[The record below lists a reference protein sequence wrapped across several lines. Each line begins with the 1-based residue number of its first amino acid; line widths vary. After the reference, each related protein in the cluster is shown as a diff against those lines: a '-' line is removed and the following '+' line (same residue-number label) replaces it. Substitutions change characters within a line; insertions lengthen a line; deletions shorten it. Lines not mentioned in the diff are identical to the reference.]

1 MIDCRGNPSPKCKE
15 LITYPPKTLHFPSE
29 IFPMYRRKDRKTR
42 PLFPELF
49 PFSGKLDE
57 NNRWLR
63 IADLIPWQELEEEYA
78 KHFSDVGRPGT
89 DAQLVIGLLLLKH
102 MTGLSDVGV
111 VQDVL
116 ENPYMQAFC
125 GYEKFVTVEMLDPS
139 TLTRMRERLGLEFF
153 KELERKTYKL
163 LIDRKIIRAKGML
176 VDATVFPEK
185 IKYPHDVGLLNDVRE
200 WLDRQIKKL
209 GKMVGKKYR
218 TYPRRS
224 RKEYLNFSKK
234 KTKTKKM
241 INKAKK
247 QMLQYVR
254 RNIKH
259 IKDAIEQIRVGGG
272 KVKEHLREKLKVAE
286 KIFHQQ
292 QEMYREKVNRVEE
305 RIVSFTRPY
314 VRPIKRG
321 KQGKKTEFGGKGAL
335 VHVGGYMFL
344 DHFEHRAFAEEERL
358 ADHVAGYV
366 SRFGKLPPYASM
378 DAKYGT
384 ADNRDLTEK
393 IGVRASFKRR
403 GRRPKTVDSQDR
415 WFKKKQRERNQ
426 IEGGFGN
433 GKEHYGL
440 DRVKYS
446 IKDGSEIWVRAGI
459 LAMNLKAAANKAGT
473 Q

>member
-1 MIDCRGNPSPKCKE
+1 MIDYWGNSSSKCKV
-15 LITYPPKTLHFPSE
+15 LVTYPSKTLHFPSE
-29 IFPMYRRKDRKTR
+29 IFLMYRRKDRKTI

-49 PFSGKLDE
+49 PFGGKLDE

-63 IADLIPWQELEEEYA
+63 IADLIPWEGLEEEYA
-78 KHFSDVGRPGT
+78 RHFSDVGRPAT

-125 GYEKFVTVEMLDPS
+125 GYEKFVTEELLDPS
-139 TLTRMRERLGLEFF
+139 TLTKMRERLGLEFF
-153 KELERKTYKL
+153 KELEAKTYKL
-163 LIDRKIIRAKGML
+163 LIDRRIIKGRGML

-185 IKYPHDVGLLNDVRE
+185 IKYPNDVGLLNDVRE
-200 WLDRQIKKL
+200 WLVRKIKRI
-209 GKMVGKKYR
+209 GKSIGKKYR
-218 TYPRRS
+218 TRPREA

-234 KTKTKKM
+234 KTKTKKT

-247 QMLQYVR
+247 KMLQYVR
-254 RNIKH
+254 RNLKQL
-259 IKDAIEQIRVGGG
+259 KDAIEQ
-272 KVKEHLREKLKVAE
+272 VKATGRQIKRDIIEKLHVAE
-286 KIFHQQ
+286 KIYHQQ
-292 QEMYREKVNRVEE
+292 HTMYTQKTNRVDE
-305 RIVSFTRPY
+305 RIVSFHRPY

-335 VHVGGYMFL
+335 VAVGGFLFL
-344 DHFEHRAFAEEERL
+344 DHFEHRAFAEEELL
-358 ADHVAGYV
+358 ADHLAGYV

-384 ADNRDLTEK
+384 EENRELADNL
-393 IGVRASFKRR
+393 GVRASFKRR
-403 GRRPKTVDSQDR
+403 GRKPKTVDSQDR
-415 WFKKKQRERNQ
+415 WFKKKQRERNR

-459 LAMNLKAAANKAGT
+459 LAMNLKAAASKA
-473 Q
+473 

>member
-1 MIDCRGNPSPKCKE
+1 
-15 LITYPPKTLHFPSE
+15 
-29 IFPMYRRKDRKTR
+29 MYRRKDRKTM

-49 PFSGKLDE
+49 PFGGKLDE

-63 IADLIPWQELEEEYA
+63 VAELIPWQELEDEYA
-78 KHFSDVGRPGT
+78 KHFSDVGRPGS

-125 GYEKFVTVEMLDPS
+125 GYEKFVTEELLDPS
-139 TLTRMRERLGLEFF
+139 TLTKMRERLGLAFF
-153 KELERKTYKL
+153 KELEAKTYKL
-163 LIDRKIIRAKGML
+163 LIDRKIIKAKGML

-185 IKYPHDVGLLNDVRE
+185 IKYPNDVGLLNDVRE
-200 WLDRQIKKL
+200 WLDRQIKRL
-209 GKMVGKKYR
+209 GKVVGKKYR

-234 KTKTKKM
+234 KRKAKKT
-241 INKAKK
+241 INKAKRK
-247 QMLQYVR
+247 MLQYVR

-259 IKDAIEQIRVGGG
+259 IKDAIEQIRAQGGE
-272 KVKEHLREKLKVAE
+272 VKEHIIEKLGVVE

-292 QEMYREKVNRVEE
+292 QEMYKRKVNRVEE
-305 RIVSFTRPY
+305 RIVSFHRPY

-321 KQGKKTEFGGKGAL
+321 KQEKKTEFGGKGGL
-335 VHVGGYMFL
+335 VHVGGFLFL
-344 DHFEHRAFAEEERL
+344 DHFEHRAFAEEELL
-358 ADHVAGYV
+358 ADHLAGYV

-384 ADNRDLTEK
+384 KDNRELAEK

-403 GRRPKTVDSQDR
+403 GRKPKTVDSQDR
-415 WFKKKQRERNQ
+415 WFKKKQRERNR

-433 GKEHYGL
+433 GKEHYRL
-440 DRVKYS
+440 DGVRYR

-459 LAMNLKAAANKAGT
+459 LAMNLKAAANKA
-473 Q
+473 

>member
-1 MIDCRGNPSPKCKE
+1 MIDYGGNSSSKCKV
-15 LITYPPKTLHFPSE
+15 LATTPKKPLHFPSE
-29 IFPMYRRKDRKTR
+29 IFLMYRRKDRKTI

-49 PFSGKLDE
+49 PFGGKLDE

-63 IADLIPWQELEEEYA
+63 IADLVAWEELEEEYA
-78 KHFSDVGRPGT
+78 KHFSDVGRPAT

-102 MTGLSDVGV
+102 MTGLSDVGI

-125 GYEKFVTVEMLDPS
+125 GYEKFVTEELLDPS

-153 KELERKTYKL
+153 KELEAKTYKL
-163 LIDRKIIRAKGML
+163 LMDRKIIKAKGML

-185 IKYPHDVGLLNDVRE
+185 IKYPNDVGLLNDVRE

-209 GKMVGKKYR
+209 GKIVGKKYR

-234 KTKTKKM
+234 KTKTKKV

-259 IKDAIEQIRVGGG
+259 LKDAIEQIKVRGG
-272 KVKEHLREKLKVAE
+272 KVKEHIIEKLRVAE

-292 QEMYREKVNRVEE
+292 QEMYKRKSNRVEE
-305 RIVSFTRPY
+305 RIVSLHRAY

-335 VHVGGYMFL
+335 VEVGGFLFL
-344 DHFEHRAFAEEERL
+344 DYFEHRAFAEEELL
-358 ADHVAGYV
+358 ADHLAGYM

-384 ADNRDLTEK
+384 EENRELAEK
-393 IGVRASFKRR
+393 LGVRASFKRR
-403 GRRPKTVDSQDR
+403 GRKPKTVDSQDR
-415 WFKKKQRERNQ
+415 WFKKKQRERNR
-426 IEGGFGN
+426 IEGRFGN

-459 LAMNLKAAANKAGT
+459 LAMNLKAAANRA
-473 Q
+473 